1 MYLYLCGMCS
11 VMFEMTAS
19 LSIKCVCVRRFTH
32 HAITIQFIRQEKT
45 NTLNAT
51 ELAKVL
57 ERINCHMKKVELTK
71 MYEKFAKILGLDRSQ
86 RRKGLTFE
94 QCSTFLHKIKRDSWM
109 VKPINV
115 IWNDLFGE
123 IMNNGKPRETVSV
136 QTFLEKF
143 LWQKQGET
151 QQTVQNV
158 QRLFSRLHQLEMP
171 HHLRGAACDLTR
183 IDKNHFE
190 AYLLSRTN
198 DAFDPQL
205 EDFDQRLMTKPIA
218 EYWINSSHNTY
229 LTGDQLTSVSS
240 VQMYMDALYRG
251 CRCLEL
257 DIWDGELD
265 AGSRPIPV
273 VWHGHTMTSKILFV
287 DILQCFRVFLNFHP
301 DTYPLVLSFE
311 NHCSIPFQES
321 MAEDLVKVLGDKLYI
336 PTEASLFGRL
346 ASPEE

>member
-1 MYLYLCGMCS
+1 MCP
-11 VMFEMTAS
+11 
-19 LSIKCVCVRRFTH
+19 
-32 HAITIQFIRQEKT
+32 TISQKERT
-45 NTLNAT
+45 NALNCN
-51 ELAKVL
+51 ELGLVL
-57 ERINCHMKKVELTK
+57 ERINCHMKKAELTK

-86 RRKGLTFE
+86 RRRGLTFE
-94 QCSTFLHKIKRDSWM
+94 QCATFLHKIKRDSWM
-109 VKPINV
+109 VKPVNV

-123 IMNNGKPRETVSV
+123 IMNNGKARVTVSV

-143 LWQKQGET
+143 LHGKQGET
-151 QQTVQNV
+151 HRTISDV
-158 QRLFSRLHQLEMP
+158 QRIFARLHRLEMA
-171 HHLRGAACDLTR
+171 HHVHVGNDLTR

-190 AYLLSRTN
+190 AYLFSRDN

-205 EDFDQRLMTKPIA
+205 ERFDPRLMRKPIS

-229 LTGDQLTSVSS
+229 LTGDQFTSHSS

-257 DIWDGELD
+257 DIWDGEID
-265 AGSRPIPV
+265 SSARPVPV

-301 DTYPLVLSFE
+301 DTYPLILSFE
-311 NHCSIPFQES
+311 NHCSLPFQEV
-321 MAEDLVKVLGDKLYI
+321 MAEDLVRVLGDKLYV

-346 ASPEE
+346 PTPEE